1 MGCKF
6 LYGLL
11 NMKCNRLEF
20 YVGITSNRKIVC
32 GCIVIVVKWMDKE
45 EIIVVFPDEINSRG
59 WNKVIIPKIE
69 YVVAREQRNL
79 KLKDEEIEIVIPNI
93 YISYSSIYK
102 TRYSRFNDI
111 TKAADELAEQKRLWL
126 LDTVY
131 ADSYPLYK
139 LRDNLGKLDIDLAL
153 TILDKGINRMFIIKR
168 LSKIGFYYEEALR
181 RLDKKALFTDYT
193 GSNIPVWWLEEFKGK
208 RFCSDEG
215 VIEGGYLPIRFR
227 RWARKMGIKIS
238 RAKKKEYNNS
248 QSIEDEHLLT
258 QGERYERRGRK
269 RKGRTTER
277 GSGR

>member
-6 LYGLL
+6 LYGVLD
-11 NMKCNRLEF
+11 MKCNRLGF

-32 GCIVIVVKWMDKE
+32 GCIVIVVKWMDEE

-153 TILDKGINRMFIIKR
+153 TILDKGITRMFIIKR

-181 RLDKKALFTDYT
+181 RLNKKALFTDYT
-193 GSNIPVWWLEEFKGK
+193 GSNIPVWWLEEFKGR
-208 RFCSDEG
+208 RFCNDEG

-227 RWARKMGIKIS
+227 RWARKMGINIS
-238 RAKKKEYNNS
+238 RAKKEEYNNS

-258 QGERYERRGRK
+258 QGERYERRRRK